1 LPPFSCSQICPRN
14 ACPKKLETF
23 VTCGPVFI
31 FNEKSDDTWDAFR
44 VPATQVE
51 KLAGIKLWQGLDGKE
66 IDREKSKIRK
76 LW

>member
-1 LPPFSCSQICPRN
+1 LPPFFCSQICPRN
-14 ACPKKLETF
+14 ACPKKLETY

-31 FNEKSDDTWDAFR
+31 SNKKSDDTLES
-44 VPATQVE
+44 ATQVK
-51 KLAGIKLWQGLDGKE
+51 KLAGIKLWQRLNGKE

>member
-23 VTCGPVFI
+23 VTCGAVFI
-31 FNEKSDDTWDAFR
+31 FNEKSDDTWDS
-44 VPATQVE
+44 VTLVK